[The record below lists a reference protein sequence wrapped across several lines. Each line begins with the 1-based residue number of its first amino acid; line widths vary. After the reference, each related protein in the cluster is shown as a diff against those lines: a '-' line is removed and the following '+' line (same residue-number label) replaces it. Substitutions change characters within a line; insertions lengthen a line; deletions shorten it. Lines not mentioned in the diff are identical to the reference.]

1 MKEICEDRLACW
13 ECLQSSDFRKAFGIT
28 NCNKG
33 LAVSDVGVVV
43 KNTRKE
49 FWQKHSEKD
58 GLRGLGDVVAKVIHS
73 TTGIQPCGGCKKRQ
87 EALNRLVPFRQLTPP
102 T

>member
-1 MKEICEDRLACW
+1 MNI
-13 ECLQSSDFRKAFGIT
+13 
-28 NCNKG
+28 
-33 LAVSDVGVVV
+33 
-43 KNTRKE
+43 
-49 FWQKHSEKD
+49 WQTSEKEQRKI
-58 GLRGLGDVVAKVIHS
+58 LSIFSTTRGLGDVVAKVIHS